1 MDAGIDLN
9 SEGTSSQSA
18 SSKCFL
24 SMSKYTGSELNGR
37 FTALEMAGE
46 IISKKAES
54 QTGLLSSL
62 DVTAKD
68 ISEAFLN

>member
-1 MDAGIDLN
+1 
-9 SEGTSSQSA
+9 
-18 SSKCFL
+18 
-24 SMSKYTGSELNGR
+24 MSKYTGSELNGR